1 MSTLKYKIDLMKTT
15 IHIQGMSCEHC
26 VKHIT
31 QALKLVEGVKSVKV
45 SLKDNSAV
53 VDHKE
58 DVGVDAL
65 KVAVTE
71 AGYGTD

>member
-1 MSTLKYKIDLMKTT
+1 
-15 IHIQGMSCEHC
+15 MSCEHC

-71 AGYGTD
+71 VGYGTD